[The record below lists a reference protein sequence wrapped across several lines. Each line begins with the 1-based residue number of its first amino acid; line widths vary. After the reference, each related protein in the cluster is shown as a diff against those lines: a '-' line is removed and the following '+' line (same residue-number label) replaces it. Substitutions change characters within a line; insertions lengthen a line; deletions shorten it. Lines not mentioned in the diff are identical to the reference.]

1 MDLNNHVD
9 NGKNRPLGEHEY
21 TVKCDNPLP
30 SEDGTPDHYWG
41 DSSSHPPSYD
51 SIFGQFQDTTDGG
64 GNSLEYFKSAVFMF
78 LGTAG
83 CTFSLMMVLAIPM
96 SMILVGA
103 KFKDD
108 CPVEPFIPVYL
119 IVAGSFGMIK
129 TIIVI
134 MQGLL
139 YTGEVFPGRSGGGEK
154 QSDERPFA
162 WVFLDGCL
170 NLFLFTWFVAGNVWV
185 YSHYKP
191 HFSPPPHEPY
201 NYCNPTL
208 YLFSFWVI
216 TISYMIVGL
225 LCLCTCCLGLCAS
238 CTAYLVTSSSNPNTT

>member
-1 MDLNNHVD
+1 MDDQTDH
-9 NGKNRPLGEHEY
+9 GKSGLLGEPEY
-21 TVKCDNPLP
+21 SVKCDNPLEEG
-30 SEDGTPDHYWG
+30 SPDHNGYWG

-64 GNSLEYFKSAVFMF
+64 GNSLEYFKSALVMF

-83 CTFSLMMVLAIPM
+83 CTVSLMLVLAIPM
-96 SMILVGA
+96 SMILIGA
-103 KFKDD
+103 KYKDD

-139 YTGEVFPGRSGGGEK
+139 YTGEVFPGRHNEK

-191 HFSPPPHEPY
+191 HFSPPLHQPY
-201 NYCNPTL
+201 NYCDQTL
-208 YLFSFWVI
+208 YMFAFWVI
-216 TISYMIVGL
+216 TLSYMIVGL

-238 CTAYLVTSSSNPNTT
+238 CTAYFVTSNNNGNTT